1 MRAHPQSPGASLKIV
16 FVLLMCSLLSVVFLH
31 RYVFAVYIIEGS
43 SMWPTL
49 KDGDTALVNMLVRR
63 TGSIERGEIVLVRDG
78 RYHEYATKRIV
89 GLPGEQIEIRGNHV
103 RVNGRQ
109 LDEPY
114 LPKGTVTTASC
125 PAFFLGSREY
135 FVLGDNRADSFDS
148 RSYGPIPK
156 DAIMGSYSRTFWA
169 CR

>member
-1 MRAHPQSPGASLKIV
+1 MKIV
-16 FVLLMCSLLSVVFLH
+16 FFLLMCSLLSVIFLH

-63 TGSIERGEIVLVRDG
+63 IGSIERGEIVLVRDG
-78 RYHEYATKRIV
+78 QYREYATKRII
-89 GLPGEQIEIRGNHV
+89 GLPGERIEIRDNRV
-103 RVNGRQ
+103 RVNGHP

-114 LPKGTVTTASC
+114 LPKGTVTASSC
-125 PAFFLGSREY
+125 PSFVLGSRDY

-148 RSYGPIPK
+148 RSYGPLPK
-156 DAIMGSYSRTFWA
+156 GDIMGSYSRTFWA

>member
-1 MRAHPQSPGASLKIV
+1 MRTQPQSPGASLKIL
-16 FVLLMCSLLSVVFLH
+16 FVLLTCSLVSVIFLH

-63 TGSIERGEIVLVRDG
+63 MGSIERGEIVLVRDG
-78 RYHEYATKRIV
+78 QYREYATKRIV
-89 GLPGEQIEIRGNHV
+89 GLPGERIEIRDNQV
-103 RVNGRQ
+103 CVNGHP

-114 LPKGTVTTASC
+114 LPKGTVTTSSC
-125 PAFFLGSREY
+125 SSFLLGSREY

-156 DAIMGSYSRTFWA
+156 EAVMGSYSRTFWA